1 MRRSIAARAGLQ
13 AGDRRSREP
22 RAQAGRV
29 PAAGVR
35 QRSRANAGL
44 ATDRALQ
51 SKVAFLSDPRHFAGH
66 PRTVEVIET
75 HFAWVFLAGARAF
88 KLKKPMRQASMDY
101 RTLAARES
109 ACRAEL
115 RLNRRLA
122 PGVYRRVVALRRT
135 RAGNFS
141 RRAGVRTV
149 DWLVEMRRLPA
160 ARSLDRLLAQRAVR
174 GRDLQRLLRRLTAFF
189 RQAER
194 RPLSDRAYLAR
205 LRRQIVHNAHE
216 LGAADLALNSRQ
228 VARLAR
234 SQLRL
239 LAEHA
244 AVFTGRGAHLVDGH
258 GDLRPEHVFLGACA
272 SGACVIDCL
281 EFDRDLRRLD
291 PAEEIA
297 FLALEC
303 TRLSAPRVAARLVAG
318 YRSLSGDRVSRALSE
333 FYMSRRAAVR
343 AQISAWHLRDEAYAA
358 ERRAWRAR
366 ACSYLSDALRL
377 SRRAAASARLAGK
390 TAPGDVPVIRRRA
403 PASPRAAAPR
413 AHPRASGARA
423 RRTAARPAA

>member
-1 MRRSIAARAGLQ
+1 MPRSIAARAALQ
-13 AGDRRSREP
+13 AGAGQRP
-22 RAQAGRV
+22 RGTR
-29 PAAGVR
+29 GTR
-35 QRSRANAGL
+35 GL
-44 ATDRALQ
+44 AADRALQ
-51 SKVAFLSDPRHFAGH
+51 RKVAFLSDPRHFAGR

-88 KLKKPMRQASMDY
+88 KLKKPLRRASMDY

-174 GRDLQRLLRRLTAFF
+174 GRDLERLLRRLAAFF
-189 RQAER
+189 KRAEQ
-194 RPLSDRAYLAR
+194 RPLSDPAYRAR

-228 VARLAR
+228 VAQLAR
-234 SQLRL
+234 SQLRF

-244 AVFTGRGAHLVDGH
+244 GVFTGRGARLVDGH

-303 TRLSAPRVAARLVAG
+303 ARLSAPRLAARLLAG
-318 YRSLSGDRVSRALSE
+318 YRSLTGDPVPRALSE

-343 AQISAWHLRDEAYAA
+343 AQISAWHLRDEAFAA
-358 ERRAWRAR
+358 ERRLWRAR
-366 ACSYLSDALRL
+366 ARSYLSDALRL
-377 SRRAAASARLAGK
+377 SRRAAASARLAGQS
-390 TAPGDVPVIRRRA
+390 APGEAPVIPRAA
-403 PASPRAAAPR
+403 PATARAAAPR
-413 AHPRASGARA
+413 ARPRASGARP
-423 RRTAARPAA
+423 RRAAARPAA